1 MSSPATNNNDRHPLN
16 GSASDLPG
24 NSPSTQ
30 ASPSSVSPA
39 ATEKYDDISQ
49 QRASSMLRL
58 SLHGPR
64 NAADDLVEHL
74 ESHDA
79 ITWLNGL
86 WSFPPLSTSTF
97 TSEALL
103 AGHASLP
110 ALSTLKDKGK
120 EMVKRPLDRVG
131 YMTGL
136 TVYYIAI
143 AAALSHHGASITRTP
158 RDELKQIL
166 IEIASVCP
174 AKWRELFEHA
184 ASR

>member
-1 MSSPATNNNDRHPLN
+1 MPPNNKPSDSPSPSPSREDPTSSSP
-16 GSASDLPG
+16 
-24 NSPSTQ
+24 
-30 ASPSSVSPA
+30 SPSSVSHQ
-39 ATEKYDDISQ
+39 ATEKYDDISP

-74 ESHDA
+74 ESQDS
-79 ITWLNGL
+79 IKWLTDV
-86 WSFPPLSTSTF
+86 WAVPPLSRF
-97 TSEALL
+97 TCNSEGLL
-103 AGHASLP
+103 AGQASL
-110 ALSTLKDKGK
+110 ALLNTLKDQGK
-120 EMVKRPLDRVG
+120 EMVKRPLDRAG

-143 AAALSHHGASITRTP
+143 ASALTHHGASITRTP
-158 RDELKQIL
+158 REELKQIL

-174 AKWRELFEHA
+174 AKWRELFEQA